1 MCVCVCV
8 LWCMHPAAPTLLPS
22 PPSSPL
28 LLTPLLHSNPPSLLH
43 PPPPSS
49 LPLLTATQ
57 DDIEYA
63 YAYEGIVVPGGKIMM
78 GRWWR
83 CAEAGFGEG
92 RELVEGGGEDRGPWL
107 FWADD

>member
-1 MCVCVCV
+1 MCVYCVACT
-8 LWCMHPAAPTLLPS
+8 LQLPTS
-22 PPSSPL
+22 
-28 LLTPLLHSNPPSLLH
+28 TPLLSTPTPTHAPSSTSTPLLP

-49 LPLLTATQ
+49 LPILTATQ

-63 YAYEGIVVPGGKIMM
+63 YAYEGILVPGGKIMM